1 LPLFTNGHPMLV
13 LALAGQLGT
22 LSPPQLELDH
32 VYIVVK
38 PGGQAEMAALRAAG
52 FTVRSQPQRHDGQ
65 GTASVAA
72 YFENAYLELL
82 WVDSS
87 VSVDDAHRSSFAWFR
102 SAQDW
107 ATTGTIPF
115 GIGLR
120 RVGGDTAQ
128 VGVPV
133 IREPASWLPADQAY
147 ELLRQPAE
155 EHAADV
161 FVVPASAAVPVWI
174 ARRREMAPQLFVHEG
189 RAHELTAIRVHGRV
203 AQHPSALG
211 VLKPARVETVISDAP
226 LLEIFLDGGKQGK
239 RTDLRPALPLV
250 LMR

>member
-1 LPLFTNGHPMLV
+1 MLV
-13 LALAGQLGT
+13 LALAVQLGT
-22 LSPPQLELDH
+22 LAPPQLELDH
-32 VYIVVK
+32 VYVVVK
-38 PGGQAEMAALRAAG
+38 PGGQAEIAALRAAG
-52 FTVRSQPQRHDGQ
+52 FTVTSRPQKHGGQ

-72 YFENAYLELL
+72 YFGNSYLELL

-87 VSVDDAHRSSFAWFR
+87 VSVDDAHQSSFAWFR

-120 RVGGDTAQ
+120 RVGGDTTPL
-128 VGVPV
+128 GVPV

-161 FVVPASAAVPVWI
+161 FVVPQSATVPAWV
-174 ARRREMAPQLFVHEG
+174 ARRREMAPQLFVHEA
-189 RAHELTAIRVHGRV
+189 RAHELTAIRVHGRL
-203 AQHPSALG
+203 AQHTSALG

-226 LLEIFLDGGKQGK
+226 LLEVILDGGRQGG
-239 RTDLRPALPLV
+239 RNDLRPIVPIV
-250 LMR
+250 IVH